1 MSASAVP
8 SGSSARAAEGV
19 AALGAAAAAGSVLV
33 TGAGA
38 SADIVME
45 NTERAFCAE
54 DDETLTVSQHM
65 IAGAIAGM
73 TEHLVMF
80 PVDTVKTR
88 MQSYTGVRDYS
99 NGKGGVFR
107 AMRSIHAQEGFRALW
122 RGAGAV
128 ALSAGPAHA
137 LYFASYEAIRSRLE
151 SRGYKQL
158 APGLAGVASTVV
170 LDAIMT
176 PLDVVK
182 QRMQLNATKHTSVS
196 SCIRNVFH
204 TQGISAFFAGYRAT
218 LIMNIPFHAVYFTA
232 YETAK
237 KYLISTRQYRNGNSL
252 VHNNN
257 EVGGFS
263 ASLHCLAGAGAG
275 AAAAAATN
283 PLDVV
288 KTRLQTQG
296 EVGARRYMGMAHA
309 LKAIAVEEGTSGLM
323 RGVRAR
329 MMFHAPAAA
338 VCWTTY
344 EFFKHT
350 MDPNNSNTNS

>member
-8 SGSSARAAEGV
+8 GGSSARAAEGV

-33 TGAGA
+33 SGANTGGDRERV
-38 SADIVME
+38 DINSM
-45 NTERAFCAE
+45 ERAFCAE
-54 DDETLTVSQHM
+54 DDETLTVTQHM

-99 NGKGGVFR
+99 NGKGGVLR
-107 AMRSIHAQEGFRALW
+107 AMRSIYGTEGFRALW
-122 RGAGAV
+122 RGSGAV

-137 LYFASYEAIRSRLE
+137 LYFASYEYTRSRLE
-151 SRGYKQL
+151 ANGFQQL
-158 APGLAGVASTVV
+158 APGLAGVASTVI

-182 QRMQLNATKHTSVS
+182 QRMQLNATKYPSVH
-196 SCIRNVFH
+196 SCLRSVFH

-218 LIMNIPFHAVYFTA
+218 LIMNVPFTAVYFTA

-237 KYLISTRQYRNGNSL
+237 KYLSTHRKD
-252 VHNNN
+252 
-257 EVGGFS
+257 GGFS

-296 EVGARRYMGMAHA
+296 EVGARRYMGMGHA
-309 LKAIAVEEGTSGLM
+309 LRAIAVEEGTPGLM

-350 MDPNNSNTNS
+350 MDANNNTTAHS